1 MSVELG
7 PIFPGAPADEVGGPV
22 RFGPR
27 YALSGDRLAI
37 ESGPLAGTVLR
48 VERRLL
54 DNSADFALYAS
65 STMHHAPRIMHSDP
79 VAHCHFDRDR
89 ETGMETL
96 WGIFVRSEFRHR
108 RLATLLVR
116 LTLRELMASGQRHWF
131 AIRKVMQVDS
141 EAGRRAPLG
150 GRASP
155 DSARPPSE
163 DPGHQSANHL
173 SAQSPRISLHNLG
186 IGLVALRLGLR
197 PEPDLERLLAPGNVK
212 AVQVLPSDPTSPPGL
227 LLRLEVLPGL
237 LVAALIDTDTGHPL
251 SDRHAYE
258 QFVNPR
264 HLLREALAGRAVI
277 GNIDYILPRTA
288 IEPFAARLAN
298 SPAEMGHFTAAL
310 RRGARYCPSGA
321 AEAN

>member
-1 MSVELG
+1 MPAELSRVLRN
-7 PIFPGAPADEVGGPV
+7 APAEQVEGLV

-37 ESGPLAGTVLR
+37 ESGSLAGTTLR
-48 VERRLL
+48 IERRLS
-54 DNSADFALYAS
+54 DSRADFAFYET
-65 STMHHAPRIMHSDP
+65 STAHHASRVMRSEPI
-79 VAHCHFDRDR
+79 AHCHFDRDP

-96 WGIFVRSEFRHR
+96 WGIFVRAEYRHR
-108 RLATLLVR
+108 RLATLFVR
-116 LTLRELMASGQRHWF
+116 STLRELMTSGERHWF
-131 AIRKVMQVDS
+131 AVRKLMQVDS
-141 EAGRRAPLG
+141 EAGRRVPLG

-155 DSARPPSE
+155 GSARPQIE
-163 DPGHQSANHL
+163 KADIESANPL
-173 SAQSPRISLHNLG
+173 PIQPPPISLHNLG

-212 AVQVLPSDPTSPPGL
+212 AVQALPPTPESPPGL

-277 GNIDYILPRTA
+277 GNIDYILPRGA

-298 SPAEMGHFTAAL
+298 SPAEMGQITAAL
-310 RRGARYCPSGA
+310 RRGARCCPSGA